1 MSFLLFVPANA
12 FFHSNCIGTS
22 SLRWTC
28 RSPSSMGLKTP
39 AESKSIIVSWMK
51 GSPSLQLY
59 LDNPKRFFQRATA
72 RGFPKKRQEPLRRQL
87 FEHISEHS
95 THLQDAKNLVDMLR
109 VMELSL
115 IHISEPTR
123 PY

>member
-1 MSFLLFVPANA
+1 
-12 FFHSNCIGTS
+12 
-22 SLRWTC
+22 
-28 RSPSSMGLKTP
+28 
-39 AESKSIIVSWMK
+39 MK

-109 VMELSL
+109 VMETVRHRPQLCVEL
-115 IHISEPTR
+115 RKCLRASER
-123 PY
+123 RI